1 MSEVNPSATVIGA
14 GVWGVTLASWA
25 GGMGTPVRLW
35 SSNAEKV
42 QRLAQ
47 QRSHDGLDG
56 EVSAQVF
63 VTSDLEE
70 ALQPEMLL
78 LAVPPAHVRG
88 LVERMAP
95 LLRPEHRIVHGAKGF
110 CADGRSVSQVIRD
123 HSCVLRTGALAGP
136 VAPLDLWRGEDC
148 AAVIA
153 SPFSSLIDEV
163 CEFLAHPQLRI
174 YGSLDLMGV
183 EVGGA
188 MWAPVALAAGMISG
202 AGLGRALPAVLL
214 TRAIVEAGR
223 LSIALGGTSQTL
235 SGLAG
240 VGDWMR
246 AVNDPDDALVSAG
259 AALALHPG
267 HCQHKEAASRVA
279 TLLSLAERHGVDM
292 PITRAVHEVIDGR
305 PLAEALA
312 VLMDL
317 PTGLE
322 GH

>member
-1 MSEVNPSATVIGA
+1 MSAVNPSATVIGA

-42 QRLAQ
+42 QRLAE

-246 AVNDPDDALVSAG
+246 AVNDPEDALVSAG
-259 AALALHPG
+259 AALGLHPG
-267 HCQHKEAASRVA
+267 HCQHKEGASRVA
-279 TLLSLAERHGVDM
+279 TLLSLAERNAVDM
-292 PITRAVHEVIDGR
+292 PITRAVHEVIEGR
-305 PLAEALA
+305 PLADALA